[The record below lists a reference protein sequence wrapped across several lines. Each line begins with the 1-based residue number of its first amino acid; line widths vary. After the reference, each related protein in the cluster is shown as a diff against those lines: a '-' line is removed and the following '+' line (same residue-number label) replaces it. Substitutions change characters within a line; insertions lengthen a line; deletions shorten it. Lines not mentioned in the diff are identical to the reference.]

1 MQLSGVRP
9 SVGLSVCPIR
19 QPHAA
24 AAGLLLWALPAG
36 VSLSVPSDSRTP
48 LPRVCCCG
56 LCRQVFLCLSHPTA
70 ARRRGGFAAVGSAG
84 RCFSVCPILQPHAA
98 AAGLLLWALPA
109 GVSLSVPSDSR
120 TPPRRV
126 CCCGLCRQE
135 IAIDC
140 CTVSNSRAAAA
151 AGECGQCHVVS

>member
-1 MQLSGVRP
+1 MRGRSMQLSGVRP

-48 LPRVCCCG
+48 PRRVCCCG
-56 LCRQVFLCLSHPTA
+56 LCRQVSLCLSHQTVA
-70 ARRRGGFAAVGSAG
+70 HRRGGFAAVGSAG
-84 RCFSVCPILQPHAA
+84 RCFSVCPIRQPHAA

-109 GVSLSVPSDSR
+109 GDSDRLLHGQQQPRCSSGARMWAVPR
-120 TPPRRV
+120 CQLT
-126 CCCGLCRQE
+126 
-135 IAIDC
+135 
-140 CTVSNSRAAAA
+140 
-151 AGECGQCHVVS
+151 